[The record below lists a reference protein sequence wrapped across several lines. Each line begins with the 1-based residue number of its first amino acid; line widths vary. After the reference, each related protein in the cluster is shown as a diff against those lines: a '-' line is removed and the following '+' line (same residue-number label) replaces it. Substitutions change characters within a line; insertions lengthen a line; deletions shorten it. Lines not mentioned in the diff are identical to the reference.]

1 MIDGNLCT
9 TGNLP
14 KTIKKINCEDCLVK
28 GNSYGN
34 HEAISEVLVSNLID
48 CIDVSIN
55 HIRYK
60 LEK

>member
-14 KTIKKINCEDCLVK
+14 KTIKKINGVDCLVK

-34 HEAISEVLVSNLID
+34 HEAISEVLVSNLI
-48 CIDVSIN
+48 
-55 HIRYK
+55 
-60 LEK
+60 